1 MIQVSKGVV
10 IARERADVFDVAA
23 DPERQLEW
31 DAQTLSVV
39 KLTPGALGRGARYRV
54 TVKRLG
60 VIEYEFSEFDR
71 PVRFAHRALVK
82 MGEMY
87 HAFELE
93 PVAKGTRLT
102 QTIRVEPRG
111 IGRVLRPLM
120 PPMLRK
126 LVRTINVELKQHLE
140 QGERPAAPEAS
151 A

>member
-1 MIQVSKGVV
+1 
-10 IARERADVFDVAA
+10 
-23 DPERQLEW
+23 
-31 DAQTLSVV
+31 
-39 KLTPGALGRGARYRV
+39 
-54 TVKRLG
+54 
-60 VIEYEFSEFDR
+60 
-71 PVRFAHRALVK
+71 

-93 PVAKGTRLT
+93 PVAEGTRLT

-140 QGERPAAPEAS
+140 QGARPPAPEAS